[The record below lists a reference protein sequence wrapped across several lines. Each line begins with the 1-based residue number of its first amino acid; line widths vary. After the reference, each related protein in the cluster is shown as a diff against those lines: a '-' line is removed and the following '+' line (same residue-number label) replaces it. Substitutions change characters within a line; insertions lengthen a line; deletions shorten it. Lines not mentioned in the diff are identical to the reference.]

1 MENTPKTNAPQGGA
15 AKLLTPHS
23 SDMTGPEIR
32 EAIISILSD
41 INPDEDYANMKD
53 DVSFRDQFEMDSM
66 DLLDIVLE
74 LRKRHRVQI
83 PEEDYPKLDSMNS
96 TIEYL
101 LPLLQ

>member
-1 MENTPKTNAPQGGA
+1 
-15 AKLLTPHS
+15 
-23 SDMTGPEIR
+23 MTGPEIR
-32 EAIISILSD
+32 EAVISILSD

-83 PEEDYPKLDSMNS
+83 PEEDYPKLDNMNS
-96 TIEYL
+96 TVEYL
-101 LPLLQ
+101 SPLMKD

>member
-1 MENTPKTNAPQGGA
+1 
-15 AKLLTPHS
+15 
-23 SDMTGPEIR
+23 MTGPEIR

-83 PEEDYPKLDSMNS
+83 PEEDYPKLDNMNS
-96 TIEYL
+96 TVEYL